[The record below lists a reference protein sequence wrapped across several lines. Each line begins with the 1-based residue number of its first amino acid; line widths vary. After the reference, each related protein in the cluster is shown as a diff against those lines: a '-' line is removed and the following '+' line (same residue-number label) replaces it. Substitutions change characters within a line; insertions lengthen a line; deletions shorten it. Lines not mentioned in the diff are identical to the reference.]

1 MQGCR
6 ALQGDPLPPLLSC
19 LGTDQHLKISIS
31 KGGNT
36 NGADKGVG
44 NMGENGDK
52 HSGGENTEKAHFL
65 F

>member
-19 LGTDQHLKISIS
+19 LGTDQHLNISIS
-31 KGGNT
+31 KGSHT

-44 NMGENGDK
+44 NTGENGDK